1 MENEKTIIE
10 EQMNQVENNAAEQVQ
25 DQTASKSRVA
35 MGTALGA
42 GAGVLL
48 GDLSS
53 FAAGRVADVI
63 AEEEPEVVPDTELE
77 AEVEVEAEVETT
89 ADINHSW
96 SDGTVDVAQSVND
109 SMSFS
114 EAFAAA
120 RAEVGPGGAFEWHG
134 KVYGTYYAEEWNSMS
149 AAEKAEYNSHFS
161 WGGDGGSTEAD
172 IDPDDGKGG
181 PIDDDVVEVEVEA
194 DPEVEILGV
203 YHDEE
208 LGADIAGVR
217 VDGQD
222 VFYVNVD
229 PEDNDVVDLVVSDFD
244 DNKEIT
250 DNEVVVLEDSDLTIS
265 DFVAAEEELL
275 ADNYEEQDYVND
287 IDDGCDLA

>member
-1 MENEKTIIE
+1 MNDEKTIIE
-10 EQMNQVENNAAEQVQ
+10 EQMNQMESNTAEQVQ
-25 DQTASKSRVA
+25 GEKASKSGMA

-63 AEEEPEVVPDTELE
+63 VEDELEPEAELE
-77 AEVEVEAEVETT
+77 AEVEVDTT
-89 ADINHSW
+89 SDVNHSW
-96 SDGTVDVAQSVND
+96 SDGTVDVALGVND

-161 WGGDGGSTEAD
+161 WGGSSDNSSAD
-172 IDPDDGKGG
+172 NEVDVEIDPEDGKGG
-181 PIDDDVVEVEVEA
+181 PVDDVVAVEA
-194 DPEVEILGV
+194 DPEVEILGI

-217 VDGQD
+217 VEGQD
-222 VFYVNVD
+222 IFYVNVD
-229 PEDNDVVDLVVSDFD
+229 PEDNDVIDLVVSDID
-244 DNKEIT
+244 DNKQIT
-250 DNEVVVLEDSDLTIS
+250 EDEVIVLEDSDITIS
-265 DFVAAEEELL
+265 DFAAAEDDLL

-287 IDDGCDLA
+287 IDDGCGLA